1 MYFKE
6 TQQDQA
12 SYPYATYR
20 SSSRTPILP
29 EGYYGDDVMMGADG
43 SVMETIKGYFTNKW
57 VMLIAALLI
66 IGLLMFFLMKKSSSV
81 ESYHY

>member
-29 EGYYGDDVMMGADG
+29 DGYYGDDVMMGAG

-66 IGLLMFFLMKKSSSV
+66 IGLLMFFLMKKSNSV

>member
-29 EGYYGDDVMMGADG
+29 DGYYGDDVMMGAG
-43 SVMETIKGYFTNKW
+43 NVMETIKGYFTNKW